1 MMQPKLS
8 VGIPEGCHGDI
19 FHAAEEGT
27 FQLETPRVILTQDDF
42 DGLTIDSHSFGDILF
57 VEGTIIN
64 DGQVTFIEDSLGEV
78 VVLHGS
84 DNLWYGD
91 MSSASVEYGM
101 EMQID
106 DVIEIPFKISFTRME
121 KVTGTDV

>member
-1 MMQPKLS
+1 MMQQRLS